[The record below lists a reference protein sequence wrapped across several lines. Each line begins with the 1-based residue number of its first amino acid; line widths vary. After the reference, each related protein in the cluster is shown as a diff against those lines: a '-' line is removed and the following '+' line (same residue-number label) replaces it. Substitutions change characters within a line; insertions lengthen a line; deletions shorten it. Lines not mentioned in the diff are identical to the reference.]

1 MKRVILWALVLGL
14 CLGWISLGF
23 AQTDE
28 AKKALLKGLELKARQ
43 TLKSQEWTIYL
54 VPLELSKKE
63 KPTVETDILTF
74 TDMKVK
80 SQNLSAKGYGES
92 NYSLRVQ
99 EDGTAT
105 WETMQVNE
113 NEDLVFLRGDLKG
126 NQMTGI
132 ISMQPKK
139 GTRRDYSFSTTM
151 PTITP
156 PTATEE
162 ASKAKRR

>member
-1 MKRVILWALVLGL
+1 MKRIILVLVLCFGGL
-14 CLGWISLGF
+14 SLVF
-23 AQTDE
+23 AQTTEE

-43 TLKSQEWTIYL
+43 TLKSQEWTVYL

-63 KPTVETDILTF
+63 KPTVEIDILTF

-80 SQNLSAKGYGES
+80 SNNLSSKGYGES

-99 EDGTAT
+99 EDGTAV

-126 NQMTGI
+126 NQMSGI

-139 GTRRDYSFSTTM
+139 GTRKDYSFSTTM
-151 PTITP
+151 PTIT
-156 PTATEE
+156 TSELTEE
-162 ASKAKRR
+162 AQKAKKRR

>member
-1 MKRVILWALVLGL
+1 MKRVILGLVLVL

-54 VPLELSKKE
+54 VPLEVSKKE
-63 KPTVETDILTF
+63 KPTMETDILTF

-92 NYSLRVQ
+92 NYSLHMQ
-99 EDGTAT
+99 EDGTAV

-126 NQMTGI
+126 NQMTGV

-139 GTRRDYSFSTTM
+139 GARRDYSFSTAM
-151 PTITP
+151 PTITIP
-156 PTATEE
+156 ATTEE
-162 ASKAKRR
+162 KPKAKRR